1 MLVCNVYYFQSIEVF
16 LNCIRK
22 EKSTEIA
29 LQWSIWSQV
38 VSCSLNG
45 FNSTLMS
52 DFLILLTHS
61 FLSVKYD
68 RFLNIP
74 PLNFKKY
81 AITSH
86 PTHTTPSFI
95 SPIPISIH
103 LLVGRGGPSTPRK
116 NLESS
121 IPP

>member
-61 FLSVKYD
+61 FLSVEYD

-86 PTHTTPSFI
+86 STHTTPSFI

-103 LLVGRGGPSTPRK
+103 LLVGRGGPSTSRK